1 MDKLTCK
8 DLKVFAKHNGLKGYS
23 KLNKKQ
29 LVKFC
34 MKSLKY
40 SGEEGTE
47 DFEAEFEGKPIF
59 RKYVYEGQM
68 GKNEIFISRILQKYP
83 HPNIADIYYI
93 GPNYIDMELLKTK
106 LTMSKIKPFIPALR
120 ALKNYLHS
128 LGIVYLDWKLD
139 NLGVSN
145 EGVVKI
151 FDFDMSSMFV
161 KDRFTDGPSIKG
173 FRWRAAEAAG
183 LKTPIEIDD
192 WIFNEFVKGV

>member
-8 DLKVFAKHNGLKGYS
+8 DLKFLAKYTGLKGYS

-40 SGEEGTE
+40 SGEEGIE

-59 RKYVYEGQM
+59 RKYIYEGQM
-68 GKNEIFISRILQKYP
+68 GRNEMNISRILKKNP
-83 HPNIADIYYI
+83 HPNIADIYDI
-93 GPNYIDMELLKTK
+93 GPDYIDMELLKTN
-106 LTMSKIKPFIPALR
+106 LTLSKIKPFIPALR
-120 ALKNYLHS
+120 AAKNYLHS

-139 NLGVSN
+139 NLGVSS
-145 EGVVKI
+145 EGIVKI

-161 KDRFTDGPSIKG
+161 KDRFTEGPGVKG
-173 FRWRAAEAAG
+173 FLRREAEANG

-192 WIFNEFVKGV
+192 WIFNKMVSG

>member
-1 MDKLTCK
+1 MEKLTCK
-8 DLKVFAKHNGLKGYS
+8 DLKSLAKYKGLKGYS

-40 SGEEGTE
+40 SGEEGVE
-47 DFEAEFEGKPIF
+47 DFDAEFEGKPIF
-59 RKYVYEGQM
+59 RKYIYEGQM
-68 GKNEIFISRILQKYP
+68 GRNEMNITRIVKKNS
-83 HPNIADIYYI
+83 HPNIAVIYAV
-93 GPNYIDMELLKTK
+93 GPDYIDMELLKTG
-106 LTMSKIKPFIPALR
+106 LRLSKINPFITALR
-120 ALKNYLHS
+120 DAKDFLHS

-139 NLGVSN
+139 NLGVSS

-161 KDRFTDGPSIKG
+161 KDRFTEGPGTKG
-173 FRWRAAEAAG
+173 FFWRAAEAAG

-192 WIFNEFVKGV
+192 WIFNQMVKGA